1 MGSASA
7 INELSADQERGA
19 LDLPPIAGMS
29 FPPVPQTP
37 SNTTVGQ
44 FGRDI
49 MKWGTGDA
57 EARARA
63 ATLTREE
70 LERAGVTRQI
80 AEAWRDF
87 YKEVVKQIP
96 NNPSAAGR
104 ADLMQRALEL
114 LGGK

>member
-1 MGSASA
+1 
-7 INELSADQERGA
+7 
-19 LDLPPIAGMS
+19 
-29 FPPVPQTP
+29 
-37 SNTTVGQ
+37 
-44 FGRDI
+44 

-57 EARARA
+57 EARTRA

-70 LERAGVTRQI
+70 LQRSGVTREI

-87 YKEVVKQIP
+87 YKELVKQTP

-104 ADLMQRALEL
+104 ADLMQKAVEL